1 MKSAIEKF
9 QGNGWVFKYEPGTKC
24 IWAYHPGGGKQPI
37 CKLVNHFEPDAFGTA
52 MAKFLNKKEDNV
64 GYGMRKVVLIAI
76 LAIMFLAFI
85 ASFAKA
91 SDNVVGIGVFYG
103 ENIPTSSRY
112 TYDCIIIHPTY
123 GWVLSDPLKI
133 YLEGDIGCYKF
144 DKMDAY
150 SLGISVMVE
159 YILIGPIYLEAGLG
173 ISHWDNTPCKNT
185 LRNGLVGLAK
195 AGTGVKIQLDKNY
208 TGKIGYRFTHSSE
221 VFADDTGVNAHGIM
235 FSISK
240 SF

>member
-1 MKSAIEKF
+1 MEYRM
-9 QGNGWVFKYEPGTKC
+9 GRG
-24 IWAYHPGGGKQPI
+24 
-37 CKLVNHFEPDAFGTA
+37 L
-52 MAKFLNKKEDNV
+52 
-64 GYGMRKVVLIAI
+64 LIAMWVI
-76 LAIMFLAFI
+76 LVIIFLAFI

-91 SDNVVGIGVFYG
+91 SDNTVGIGVFYG

-123 GWVLSDPLKI
+123 GWTISNELEI
-133 YLEGDIGCYKF
+133 RLEGDIGCYKF
-144 DKMDAY
+144 DKMNAY
-150 SLGISVMVE
+150 SLGVSIMTE
-159 YILIGPIYLEAGLG
+159 YVLIDLIYLEAGLG

-185 LRNGLVGLAK
+185 LRNGLVGLGK
-195 AGTGVKIQLDKNY
+195 AGIGIKVPLNKGC
-208 TGKIGYRFTHSSE
+208 TGKIGYKFTHSSE